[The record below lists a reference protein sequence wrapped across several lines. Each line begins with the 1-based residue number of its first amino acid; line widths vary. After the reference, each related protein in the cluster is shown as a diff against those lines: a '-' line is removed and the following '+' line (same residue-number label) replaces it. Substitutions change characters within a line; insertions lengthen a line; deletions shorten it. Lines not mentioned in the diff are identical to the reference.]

1 MSNLDFASI
10 GICLLVSYPICQC
23 VMSEYIIIVR
33 FSYSYKILNGCSG
46 STDLSRENGARLSS
60 KSNVLIAIPAYNE
73 EECIEGTVKELRSIA
88 PEFDFII
95 INDGSRDRTGEI
107 CDSLGCRVVNM
118 PINCGLTVGFQ
129 TAARYAVDHGYDYMI
144 QFDADGQHRPEYL
157 ASLIEKAENTGSDI
171 VIGSRFLTVRK
182 DRSMRMVGSRMI
194 TVLIKILTS
203 RRISDP
209 TSGFRLFGRSVL
221 ERYYYDNTLNPE
233 PESIALFLKQG
244 YSVSEVQVSMRERQG
259 GESYLNPVKSM
270 QYMLRVFATLLI
282 VQWFR

>member
-1 MSNLDFASI
+1 MSNQIKA
-10 GICLLVSYPICQC
+10 
-23 VMSEYIIIVR
+23 IV
-33 FSYSYKILNGCSG
+33 
-46 STDLSRENGARLSS
+46 
-60 KSNVLIAIPAYNE
+60 AIPAYNE
-73 EECIEGTVKELRSIA
+73 EECIENTVTELRAVA
-88 PEFDFII
+88 PEFDVVV

-107 CDSLGCRVVNM
+107 CASLNCNVITM

-129 TAARYAVDHGYDYMI
+129 TAARYAVDHGYDCMI

-157 ASLIEKAENTGSDI
+157 SSLVEKAETTGSDI

-182 DRSMRMVGSRMI
+182 DKSMRMVGSRMI
-194 TVLIKILTS
+194 TVLIKMLTG

-209 TSGFRLFGRSVL
+209 TSGFRLFSRSVL
-221 ERYYYDNTLNPE
+221 EKYCFDNTLNPE

-259 GESYLNPVKSM
+259 GESYLNPIRSA
-270 QYMLRVFATLLI
+270 QYMVRVFATLLI

>member
-1 MSNLDFASI
+1 MSNQIKA
-10 GICLLVSYPICQC
+10 LV
-23 VMSEYIIIVR
+23 
-33 FSYSYKILNGCSG
+33 
-46 STDLSRENGARLSS
+46 
-60 KSNVLIAIPAYNE
+60 AIPAYNE
-73 EECIEGTVKELRSIA
+73 EECIENTVTELRAIA
-88 PEFDFII
+88 PEYDFVI
-95 INDGSRDRTGEI
+95 INDGSRDHTGEI
-107 CDSLGCRVVNM
+107 CESLNCSVITM

-129 TAARYAVDHGYDYMI
+129 TAARYAVDHDYDYMI

-157 ASLIEKAENTGSDI
+157 AALVEKAVNSGSDI
-171 VIGSRFLTVRK
+171 VIGSRFLTIRK
-182 DRSMRMVGSRMI
+182 DKSLRMVGSRMI
-194 TVLIKILTS
+194 TVLIKMLTG

>member
-1 MSNLDFASI
+1 
-10 GICLLVSYPICQC
+10 
-23 VMSEYIIIVR
+23 MSEG
-33 FSYSYKILNGCSG
+33 YKAL
-46 STDLSRENGARLSS
+46 
-60 KSNVLIAIPAYNE
+60 VAIPAFNE
-73 EECIEGTVKELRSIA
+73 EDCIENTINELRRIA
-88 PEFDFII
+88 GEFDFIV
-95 INDGSRDRTGEI
+95 INDGSHDATLTI
-107 CDSLGCRVVNM
+107 CNKLHCTVIDM

-157 ASLIEKAENTGSDI
+157 SALVEKAVKTGSNI
-171 VIGSRFLTVRK
+171 VVGSRFLTVRK
-182 DRSMRMVGSRMI
+182 DKSMRMVSSRMI
-194 TVLIKILTS
+194 TVLIKMLTGH
-203 RRISDP
+203 RISDP
-209 TSGFRLFGRSVL
+209 TSGFRLFSRPVL

>member
-1 MSNLDFASI
+1 MSSRLD
-10 GICLLVSYPICQC
+10 
-23 VMSEYIIIVR
+23 
-33 FSYSYKILNGCSG
+33 
-46 STDLSRENGARLSS
+46 
-60 KSNVLIAIPAYNE
+60 VLIAIPAYNE

-88 PEFDFII
+88 PEFDSII

-107 CDSLGCRVVNM
+107 CDSLGCRVINM

-157 ASLIEKAENTGSDI
+157 STLVENAEKNGSDI

-182 DRSMRMVGSRMI
+182 DKSMRMVGSRMI
-194 TVLIKILTS
+194 TVLIKMLTGH
-203 RRISDP
+203 RISDP
-209 TSGFRLFGRSVL
+209 TSGFRLFSRSVL
-221 ERYYYDNTLNPE
+221 ERYYFDNTLNPE

-244 YSVSEVQVSMRERQG
+244 YSISEVQVSMRERQG
-259 GESYLNPVKSM
+259 GESYLNPIRSA
-270 QYMLRVFATLLI
+270 QYMVRVFATLLI

>member
-1 MSNLDFASI
+1 MSNQIKA
-10 GICLLVSYPICQC
+10 LV
-23 VMSEYIIIVR
+23 
-33 FSYSYKILNGCSG
+33 
-46 STDLSRENGARLSS
+46 
-60 KSNVLIAIPAYNE
+60 AIPAYNE
-73 EECIEGTVKELRSIA
+73 EECIENTVTELRSVA
-88 PEFDFII
+88 PEFDFVVID
-95 INDGSRDRTGEI
+95 DGSRDRTGEI
-107 CDSLGCRVVNM
+107 CGSLNCNVITM

-129 TAARYAVDHGYDYMI
+129 TAARYAVDHGYDCMI

-157 ASLIEKAENTGSDI
+157 SSLVEKAETTGSDI

-182 DRSMRMVGSRMI
+182 DKSMRMVGSRMI
-194 TVLIKILTS
+194 TVLIKMLTG

-209 TSGFRLFGRSVL
+209 TSGFRLFSRSVL
-221 ERYYYDNTLNPE
+221 EKYCFDNTLNPE

>member
-1 MSNLDFASI
+1 
-10 GICLLVSYPICQC
+10 
-23 VMSEYIIIVR
+23 MSEGYRALV
-33 FSYSYKILNGCSG
+33 
-46 STDLSRENGARLSS
+46 
-60 KSNVLIAIPAYNE
+60 AIPAFNE
-73 EECIEGTVKELRSIA
+73 EDCIENTINELRRIA
-88 PEFDFII
+88 GEFDFIV
-95 INDGSRDRTGEI
+95 INDGSRDATLKI
-107 CDSLGCRVVNM
+107 CKKLQCTVIDM

-157 ASLIEKAENTGSDI
+157 AALVEKAENTGSDI

-182 DRSMRMVGSRMI
+182 DKSMRMVGSRMI
-194 TVLIKILTS
+194 TVLIKMLTG

-244 YSVSEVQVSMRERQG
+244 YSVSEVQVTMRERQG

>member
-1 MSNLDFASI
+1 
-10 GICLLVSYPICQC
+10 
-23 VMSEYIIIVR
+23 MSEGYRALV
-33 FSYSYKILNGCSG
+33 
-46 STDLSRENGARLSS
+46 
-60 KSNVLIAIPAYNE
+60 AIPAFNE
-73 EECIEGTVKELRSIA
+73 EDCIENTINELRRIA
-88 PEFDFII
+88 GEFDFIV
-95 INDGSRDRTGEI
+95 INDGSRDATLKI
-107 CDSLGCRVVNM
+107 CKKLQCTVIDM

-157 ASLIEKAENTGSDI
+157 AALVEKAENTGSDI

-182 DRSMRMVGSRMI
+182 DKSMRMVGSRMI
-194 TVLIKILTS
+194 TVLIKMLTG

-244 YSVSEVQVSMRERQG
+244 FSVSEVQVTMRERQG

>member
-1 MSNLDFASI
+1 M
-10 GICLLVSYPICQC
+10 
-23 VMSEYIIIVR
+23 
-33 FSYSYKILNGCSG
+33 SYSPRTL
-46 STDLSRENGARLSS
+46 
-60 KSNVLIAIPAYNE
+60 VAIPAYNE
-73 EECIEGTVKELRSIA
+73 EECIENTIIELRQVA
-88 PEFDFII
+88 PKFDFVV
-95 INDGSRDRTGEI
+95 INDGSHDRTLSI
-107 CDSLGCRVVNM
+107 CENIGCNIIDM

-157 ASLIEKAENTGSDI
+157 AALVEKAVNTGSDI

-182 DRSMRMVGSRMI
+182 DKSMRMVGSRMI
-194 TVLIKILTS
+194 TVLIKMLTGH
-203 RRISDP
+203 RISDP
-209 TSGFRLFGRSVL
+209 TSGFRLFSRSVL

-244 YSVSEVQVSMRERQG
+244 YLVSEVQVSMRERQG

-270 QYMLRVFATLLI
+270 QYMLRVFVTLLI

>member
-1 MSNLDFASI
+1 M
-10 GICLLVSYPICQC
+10 LV
-23 VMSEYIIIVR
+23 
-33 FSYSYKILNGCSG
+33 
-46 STDLSRENGARLSS
+46 
-60 KSNVLIAIPAYNE
+60 AIPAYNE

-107 CDSLGCRVVNM
+107 CDSLRCEVITM

-157 ASLIEKAENTGSDI
+157 VALVERAVNTNSDI

-182 DRSMRMVGSRMI
+182 DKSMRMVGSRMI
-194 TVLIKILTS
+194 TVLIKMLTGH
-203 RRISDP
+203 RISDP
-209 TSGFRLFGRSVL
+209 TSGFRLFSRAVL
-221 ERYYYDNTLNPE
+221 ERSVNDPE

>member
-1 MSNLDFASI
+1 
-10 GICLLVSYPICQC
+10 
-23 VMSEYIIIVR
+23 MSEGYRALV
-33 FSYSYKILNGCSG
+33 
-46 STDLSRENGARLSS
+46 
-60 KSNVLIAIPAYNE
+60 AIPAFNE
-73 EECIEGTVKELRSIA
+73 EDCIEKTINELRRIA
-88 PEFDFII
+88 GEFDFIV
-95 INDGSRDRTGEI
+95 INDGSRDATLKI
-107 CDSLGCRVVNM
+107 CKKLQCTVIDM

-157 ASLIEKAENTGSDI
+157 AALVEKAENTGSDI

-182 DRSMRMVGSRMI
+182 DKSMRMVGSRMI
-194 TVLIKILTS
+194 TVLIKMLTG

-244 YSVSEVQVSMRERQG
+244 YSVSEVQVTMRERQG

>member
-1 MSNLDFASI
+1 
-10 GICLLVSYPICQC
+10 
-23 VMSEYIIIVR
+23 MSEG
-33 FSYSYKILNGCSG
+33 YKAL
-46 STDLSRENGARLSS
+46 
-60 KSNVLIAIPAYNE
+60 VAIPAFNE
-73 EECIEGTVKELRSIA
+73 EDCIENTINELRRIA
-88 PEFDFII
+88 GEFDFIV
-95 INDGSRDRTGEI
+95 INDGSHDATLTI
-107 CDSLGCRVVNM
+107 CNKLHCTVIDM

-157 ASLIEKAENTGSDI
+157 SALVEKAVKTGSDI

-182 DRSMRMVGSRMI
+182 DKSMRMVGSRMI
-194 TVLIKILTS
+194 TVLIKMLTG

-282 VQWFR
+282 VQWVR